1 MTTGSSRRQFLKAA
15 GAGAVAC
22 AATSPRGAMAA
33 ASAWPDAAAAA
44 ATPFTIGLASYTFRQ
59 FPLDQAIEMTKRL
72 GLTRI
77 CFKDFHLKL
86 DATPEVIAETVA
98 KVKAAGLDLYAGGVI
113 YMKTE
118 AQVDQAFVYARAAG
132 FKMIIGVPTYDL
144 LPYTSRKAQ
153 EYDMPVAIHNHGP
166 DNPLFPTPQSAYE
179 RIASLDRRLGLC
191 MDVGHTQR
199 SAVDPAESAE
209 KYFDR
214 LFDVHIKD
222 VSASTAEGQ
231 TVEIGR
237 GVIDIPK
244 LLRTL
249 KRLGYKGTLALE
261 YEKDAKDPLPGSA
274 ESIGYLK
281 GVIAALA

>member
-1 MTTGSSRRQFLKAA
+1 MTSGSNRRQFLKVA
-15 GAGAVAC
+15 GASAVAC
-22 AATSPRGAMAA
+22 AAGAPRRALAA
-33 ASAWPDAAAAA
+33 EPSEPAAPAV
-44 ATPFTIGLASYTFRQ
+44 PFVLGMASYTLRQ
-59 FPLDQAIEMTKRL
+59 FPVDQAIEMTKRL

-118 AQVDQAFVYARAAG
+118 AEVDRAFAYAKAAG

-144 LPYTSRKAQ
+144 LPYTNKKVQ

-199 SAVDPAESAE
+199 SGVDPAESAE

-214 LFDVHIKD
+214 LFDIHIKD
-222 VSASTAEGQ
+222 VSGSDAKGQ

-244 LLRTL
+244 LVKTL
-249 KRLGYKGTLALE
+249 VRLGFKGTLALE

-274 ESIGYLK
+274 ESIGYLR